1 MRVASASWPMVLRCS
16 SGRGADPRGVD
27 AGAFQHGG
35 VGPAGVVVAADEG
48 QRLVGPFA
56 VVESRAEVLDLAP
69 VGGMHAAD
77 IEHVA
82 MSRLAVVAPGAQ
94 APFQFVEAD
103 LFVAH
108 VRAGQLQAAEHRV
121 RMGVDQAGHQALA
134 AEIDDLAV
142 AIGQGAQPGLVADRE
157 DPSVLHR
164 QGLGEGLLRIG
175 GEDPGVD
182 HQQVGGAEGV
192 QGMARHAP
200 ARRVGIRCF
209 MVVSFASWSCVAW
222 PGQGET
228 SQSAGPAE
236 PGAAHNTCAGT
247 EGVDGQIECPGDVRR
262 HCRNR

>member
-1 MRVASASWPMVLRCS
+1 MADGVALFL
-16 SGRGADPRGVD
+16 GQGADPRGVD

-56 VVESRAEVLDLAP
+56 VVEARAEVLDLAP

-157 DPSVLHR
+157 DPPVLHR

-192 QGMARHAP
+192 QGDGQAGAGEEGGNPLLHGGFLCFLVLCSVAR
-200 ARRVGIRCF
+200 ARR
-209 MVVSFASWSCVAW
+209 
-222 PGQGET
+222 
-228 SQSAGPAE
+228 
-236 PGAAHNTCAGT
+236 
-247 EGVDGQIECPGDVRR
+247 D
-262 HCRNR
+262 